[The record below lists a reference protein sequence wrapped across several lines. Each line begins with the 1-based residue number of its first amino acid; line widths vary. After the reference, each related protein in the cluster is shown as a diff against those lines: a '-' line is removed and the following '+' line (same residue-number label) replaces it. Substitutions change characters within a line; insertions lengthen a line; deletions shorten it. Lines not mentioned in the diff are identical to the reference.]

1 MIRREFITLLG
12 GAVAAPWPVVA
23 HAQQPSMPVI
33 GFLGSATA
41 KQWAP
46 LMGAFLEGLSEA
58 EIVVGR
64 RFCET
69 LFLFVSVRRRGSLR
83 NGARERREWPCKP
96 SVTIVGNS
104 L

>member
-1 MIRREFITLLG
+1 MNRRTFIALLG
-12 GAVAAPWPVVA
+12 GAAVAWPVAAG
-23 HAQQPSMPVI
+23 AQQSSMPVI

-64 RFCET
+64 RFCE
-69 LFLFVSVRRRGSLR
+69 LFFCSFRCGAEVAFR

>member
-1 MIRREFITLLG
+1 MTAFIGRREFIMLLGG
-12 GAVAAPWPVVA
+12 GAVAWPFA
-23 HAQQPSMPVI
+23 ARGQQTAMPVI

-64 RFCET
+64 RFCE
-69 LFLFVSVRRRGSLR
+69 LFFCSFRC
-83 NGARERREWPCKP
+83 GA
-96 SVTIVGNS
+96 
-104 L
+104 

>member
-1 MIRREFITLLG
+1 MRRRDFIALLG
-12 GAVAAPWPVVA
+12 GAAAAWPVAAGA
-23 HAQQPSMPVI
+23 RQSSMPVI

-64 RFCET
+64 RFCE
-69 LFLFVSVRRRGSLR
+69 LFFVRF
-83 NGARERREWPCKP
+83 GAAQR
-96 SVTIVGNS
+96 
-104 L
+104 

>member
-1 MIRREFITLLG
+1 MSTRRDFITLLG
-12 GAVAAPWPVVA
+12 GAAAAWPLA
-23 HAQQPSMPVI
+23 AGAQQSI

-46 LMGAFLEGLSEA
+46 LMGAFREGLSEA

-64 RFCET
+64 RFCD